1 MLRKLIIW
9 GLGVGLIAG
18 SLVPTYAYR
27 VKTGEV
33 LEYRLT
39 VKSVIHGGNQTI
51 RVTGAENFKNR
62 PALTVTSTLTSVG
75 LVKKITGYSETEE
88 LILDAEGLYP
98 LRLKREIHD
107 NKKVEVEEVSFDYAR
122 KVAIRILNKTN
133 EPTERSEVKL
143 PGYVQDGL
151 SLQFFL
157 RKSELKPGN
166 YKVYFYSNGSVEE
179 ISYGIREVNQ
189 RLKMDCGQYSGYWV
203 VDNPKV
209 GITIVLSN
217 DEDRLPLII
226 RKTNNIG
233 KFESKLIKA
242 L

>member
-1 MLRKLIIW
+1 MLRKLLFW
-9 GLGVGLIAG
+9 GLGIGLIAT
-18 SLVPTYAYR
+18 SLVPAYAYK
-27 VKTGEV
+27 VKNGEV
-33 LEYRLT
+33 LEYKLT

-51 RVTGAENFKNR
+51 RVTGIGKYKNR
-62 PALTVTSTLTSVG
+62 PALTVFSTLNSVG

-88 LILDAEGLYP
+88 LVLDAEGLYP
-98 LRLKREIHD
+98 LYLKREVRD

-157 RKSELKPGN
+157 RRSELKPGN

-179 ISYGIREVNQ
+179 ISYGIREVKRKLQ
-189 RLKMDCGQYSGYWV
+189 LDCGEYSGYWA
-203 VDNPKV
+203 VDNPKA

-226 RKTNNIG
+226 RKINNIG
-233 KFESKLIKA
+233 KFESKLIKV

>member
-1 MLRKLIIW
+1 MLRKLLIG
-9 GLGVGLIAG
+9 GLGIGLIA
-18 SLVPTYAYR
+18 SALVPTYAYR
-27 VKTGEV
+27 VKPGEV
-33 LEYRLT
+33 LEYKLT

-51 RVTGAENFKNR
+51 RVTGLENYKNR
-62 PALTVTSTLTSVG
+62 PAVTVVSTLTSVG

-107 NKKVEVEEVSFDYAR
+107 KKKVEVEEVSFDYAR
-122 KVAIRILNKTN
+122 KVAIRVLNKTN

-157 RKSELKPGN
+157 RKSELKAGN

-189 RLKMDCGQYSGYWV
+189 SLQLDCGKYSGYWMA
-203 VDNPKV
+203 DNPKA
-209 GITIVLSN
+209 GITIVLSK

-226 RKTNNIG
+226 RKINNIG
-233 KFESKLIKA
+233 KFESKLVKVW
-242 L
+242 